1 MAIPKN
7 TEAST
12 SGNLKRRKFLLT
24 TGLGIGGAVAA
35 AAGVKA
41 LVQEEPAAPLA
52 DQPKSQGYQ
61 ASEHVRKYYRSARV

>member
-1 MAIPKN
+1 MAN
-7 TEAST
+7 SNNEDASI

-41 LVQEEPAAPLA
+41 LIQEEPALPLA
-52 DQPKSQGYQ
+52 DQPKDKGYQ

>member
-1 MAIPKN
+1 MAISKD
-7 TEAST
+7 TEASF

-41 LVQEEPAAPLA
+41 LVKEDAATPLA
-52 DQPKSQGYQ
+52 DQPKDKGYQ